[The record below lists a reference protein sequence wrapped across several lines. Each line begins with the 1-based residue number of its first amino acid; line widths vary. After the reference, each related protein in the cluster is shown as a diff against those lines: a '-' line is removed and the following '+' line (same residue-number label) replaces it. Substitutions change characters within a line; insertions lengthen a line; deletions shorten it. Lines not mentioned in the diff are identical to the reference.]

1 MEHVCAPSGRKAYPQ
16 VRAKASVEGA
26 GKLVAKMNGLMD
38 KILSAVGG
46 WVGGRVDKQ
55 GDD

>member
-46 WVGGRVDKQ
+46 WVGGRVEKQ